1 MPKTYVSLDLETTGL
16 DPQRDAVIEVG
27 ALRFSGSREIETY
40 STFVDPGRR
49 IPPLITELTG
59 ITDVDV
65 ARAPTMRQ
73 VAHELRAFVGDDTVV
88 GHNIG
93 FDLAFLRKD
102 SVLMANARID
112 TFALASILV
121 PHAGRYSLENLVHE
135 LGITLTAQTHRAL
148 DDARLA
154 HALFVAL
161 QERALQLPQPV
172 LQEIYDLGSRMGW
185 APRYFFQDALR
196 SRSRHPFPGGIGTQL
211 AERRGGDVVG
221 PLFLPEVD
229 VDPLEARDPPTALD
243 IEALESLLCG
253 SSTLATAFMDY
264 EARPQQVEMMRAV
277 AQAFNEGQHLLVEAG
292 TGTGKS
298 LAYLLP
304 ALHWA
309 DQNDSRVVIS
319 TNTINLQEQL
329 AGSDIPLLA
338 RVFPTGLR
346 YMVLKGR
353 SHYLCRRQFQALRR
367 RGPAD
372 EDEILVLAKILLW
385 LPNTLD
391 GDADGL
397 FLPTPGERA
406 VWTRLSAA
414 QENCDTRDCPFY
426 EVEGCF
432 FYRARERAETV
443 HLLVVNH
450 ALLLAD
456 IAAEN
461 RVLPDYVYLV
471 VDEAHHLE
479 RATTDALHYSVD
491 WYDLRYTLEE
501 LYRSRGNLA
510 GLLGELQGLAQ
521 QLPRELRLA
530 LSATAVRLEDS
541 VDQLMS
547 RMETL
552 FEALAVFLSDH
563 AVSRND
569 AYTTRL
575 RVTRSLRTQPSW
587 DDVELAWDAVAPQ
600 FEALVRDLARM
611 ASALEDLSAVE
622 LPAIELPR
630 ARLIAA
636 TRRLQEAQT
645 QLHALIVQP
654 QENAVYWLES
664 SGGGNDFGGVAA
676 AVAFHT
682 APLHVG
688 PLISEHLFKK
698 KKAVVLTS
706 ATLRVGGSFDYVRER
721 LAAVD
726 ALELSVGSPF
736 DYRDASLLYVAKDMP
751 DPGNPG
757 YQRAVADALVALLEA
772 TEGRSL
778 ALFTSYSQLR
788 ATAQA
793 ITAPLARVGITVYA
807 QGSGSSRAQLL
818 SNFRK
823 GERSVLLGTRSFWEG
838 VDIPGEAL
846 SCLVIAK
853 LPFDVPDDPLV
864 QARSELY
871 TDAFNS
877 FMVPE
882 AVLRF
887 LQGFGR
893 LIRTRT
899 DRGIVVVLDGR
910 LVSKRYG
917 ARFIDSLPGPE
928 VRIGTVGQ
936 LPEVARCWL
945 TGKPL
950 PPVRDDLAG
959 EPWSVPPPDDPPWQT
974 RTVEDWSSS

>member
-1 MPKTYVSLDLETTGL
+1 MAKTYVSLDLETTGL
-16 DPQRDAVIEVG
+16 DPQRDAIIEVG
-27 ALRFSGSREIETY
+27 ALRFSGSREIESY

-49 IPPLITELTG
+49 IPALITELTG
-59 ITDVDV
+59 ISDADV
-65 ARAPTMRQ
+65 AHAPSMRQ
-73 VAHELRAFVGDDTVV
+73 VAQEIRAFVGDDTII

-102 SVLMANARID
+102 NVLTGNPRID

-161 QERALQLPQPV
+161 QERALQLPHSV

-185 APRYFFQDALR
+185 APRYFFQEALR
-196 SRSRHPFPGGIGTQL
+196 SGTRQAFQGGIGAQL
-211 AERRGGDVVG
+211 AARRGGDVVG
-221 PLFLPEVD
+221 PLFIPEVD
-229 VDPLEARDPPTALD
+229 VDPLEARNPPLPLD
-243 IEALESLLCG
+243 IPSLEAYLNGESV
-253 SSTLATAFMDY
+253 LARAFSDY
-264 EARPQQVEMMRAV
+264 EARPQQLQMMRAI
-277 AQAFNEGQHLLVEAG
+277 AQAFNESQHLLVEAG

-309 DQNDSRVVIS
+309 DRNDARVIIS

-329 AGSDIPLLA
+329 ATKDIPLLA
-338 RVFPTGLR
+338 QVFPTGFR

-372 EDEILVLAKILLW
+372 EDEMVVLAKILLW

-397 FLPTPGERA
+397 FLPTPGERS
-406 VWTRLSAA
+406 VWAHLSAA

-426 EVEGCF
+426 AGEGCF

-443 HLLVVNH
+443 HLLVINH

-456 IAAEN
+456 VAAEN
-461 RVLPDYVYLV
+461 RVLPDYNYLI

-479 RATTDALHYSVD
+479 RATTDALHFSVD
-491 WYDLRYTLEE
+491 WYNLRYTFEE
-501 LYRSRGNLA
+501 LLQQRGGFS

-521 QLPRELRLA
+521 QLPRDARAILTT
-530 LSATAVRLEDS
+530 TAVRLEDS
-541 VDQLMS
+541 TDQVLY
-547 RMETL
+547 RLETL
-552 FEALAVFLSDH
+552 FETLTLFLREHATSNNDGYAV
-563 AVSRND
+563 
-569 AYTTRL
+569 RL
-575 RVTRSLRTQPSW
+575 RVTKSLRSQPGW
-587 DDVELAWDAVAPQ
+587 DDVELVWDAVAAP
-600 FEALVRDLARM
+600 FENLVRDLGRM
-611 ASALEDLSAVE
+611 VSALDDLNVVEIPVIESPRSRLVAVTQRLAE
-622 LPAIELPR
+622 TQIQLQS
-630 ARLIAA
+630 LIA
-636 TRRLQEAQT
+636 QP
-645 QLHALIVQP
+645 LH
-654 QENAVYWLES
+654 NSVYWLES
-664 SGGGNDFGGVAA
+664 SGAESGYNGGRDT
-676 AVAFHT
+676 VAFHS
-682 APLHVG
+682 APLRVG
-688 PLISEHLFKK
+688 PLVREHLFGKK
-698 KKAVVLTS
+698 KSVIMTS
-706 ATLRVGGSFDYVRER
+706 ATLRVGGTFDYMRER
-721 LAAVD
+721 LD
-726 ALELSVGSPF
+726 AWDATGLAVGSPF
-736 DYRDASLLYVAKDMP
+736 DYAGAALLYVAKDMP

-757 YQRAVADALVALLEA
+757 YQRAVAEAMAALFEA

-793 ITAPLARVGITVYA
+793 ITGPLAKVGITVYA
-807 QGSGSSRAQLL
+807 QGTGISRAQLL

-823 GERSVLLGTRSFWEG
+823 GDRSVLLGTRSFWEG
-838 VDIPGEAL
+838 VDLPGEIL
-846 SCLVIAK
+846 SCLAIAK

-864 QARSELY
+864 QARSEVC
-871 TDAFNS
+871 DDPFNDY
-877 FMVPE
+877 MVPE

-899 DRGIVVVLDGR
+899 DRGVVAMLDGR
-910 LVSKRYG
+910 LVSRRYG
-917 ARFIDSLPGPE
+917 ARFINSLPGPT
-928 VRIGTVGQ
+928 VRIGPVAQ
-936 LPEVARCWL
+936 LPEAARCWL
-945 TGKPL
+945 SGEPL
-950 PPVRDDLAG
+950 PTSLRSRNSEVFD
-959 EPWSVPPPDDPPWQT
+959 EPWSVPPPEEPPW
-974 RTVEDWSSS
+974 